1 MSKGKKES
9 YAEREERRGGE
20 NEAQGSKEA
29 QRYLRQLYRED
40 ARKARKT
47 ARKSKR

>member
-1 MSKGKKES
+1 MAKKES
-9 YAEREERRGGE
+9 YAQREERRGGE

-29 QRYLRQLYRED
+29 QRLLRNLRMAD
-40 ARKARKT
+40 ARKAARKT